1 MIPKITDQPQYVILR
16 DVERHRVAI
25 ALVPGMLCL
34 LFSIGLR
41 LGCFRDRS
49 NLYGVGSEGRRSVA
63 DSARL
68 ARLIRHGREALQVD
82 WEVRVRK
89 ASTLFSL
96 AWFFAWIGTV
106 LDKDPVA
113 YALSEVAIAELIS
126 PFMPESTVWPP
137 IRAPSPP
144 LPNAS
149 AVMPLAP
156 FCAVG
161 SKHRVEC
168 QRYRIYLVFQRFAD
182 AGHSLQLAGNITLPW
197 PLQSVLYALCPFC
210 ILLAFRP
217 IDRRIVQLGCLIIA
231 ATSVAASAILLLYSL
246 YVIRPLCTLI
256 TRNNPIPSRRLR
268 FYYAVTIHPLLVLLP
283 VCTACRFAQL
293 LTMPTR
299 SAIRAAWK
307 TVRLSFCA
315 GAVLS
320 VLVVLWDVLIV
331 VWDQDWILDDNLKSP
346 FRVPPRAYSVRLG
359 RSVSKLHSIGDVR
372 SQPWPSLP
380 SARWLRPSGTN
391 ACDRRCGRFDQ
402 PGRGQEANRG
412 IRAARREPSARP
424 AVF

>member
-1 MIPKITDQPQYVILR
+1 
-16 DVERHRVAI
+16 
-25 ALVPGMLCL
+25 
-34 LFSIGLR
+34 
-41 LGCFRDRS
+41 
-49 NLYGVGSEGRRSVA
+49 
-63 DSARL
+63 
-68 ARLIRHGREALQVD
+68 
-82 WEVRVRK
+82 VRVRK

-299 SAIRAAWK
+299 SAIRAAWNGPSELLRWSGSK
-307 TVRLSFCA
+307 RTRGPLGRAHCRLGPRLDFGRQPQVSF
-315 GAVLS
+315 
-320 VLVVLWDVLIV
+320 
-331 VWDQDWILDDNLKSP
+331 P
-346 FRVPPRAYSVRLG
+346 RPPPRAYSVRLG